1 MSIITNARR
10 FISGKKAAVSAALML
25 ATVNAQ
31 AALPTT
37 TATSQTAADST
48 DYIAVIKGYAFDIG
62 IAAGLILGTM
72 AFIVVVKNAVGTY
85 SEIANGKKTWGDLAM
100 HGGMG
105 VLLLAFCV
113 FMLNEA
119 AKVLAA

>member
-1 MSIITNARR
+1 MSIITKARR
-10 FISGKKAAVSAALML
+10 YMSGKKAAAAAALTL
-25 ATVNAQ
+25 ATVNVQ

-37 TATSQTAADST
+37 TATSQTTANST
-48 DYIAVIKGYAFDIG
+48 DYIKVIKGYAFDIG
-62 IAAGLILGTM
+62 IAAGLILGTI
-72 AFIVVVKNAVGTY
+72 AFLVVAKNAIGTY
-85 SEIANGKKTWGDLAM
+85 GEIANGKKTWGDLAM